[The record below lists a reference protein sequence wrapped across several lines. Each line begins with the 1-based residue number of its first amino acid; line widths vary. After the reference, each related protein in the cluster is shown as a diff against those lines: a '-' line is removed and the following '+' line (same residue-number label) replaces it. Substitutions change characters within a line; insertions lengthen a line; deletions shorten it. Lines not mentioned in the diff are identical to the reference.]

1 MKKLVLNELESLEL
15 QRVGAVEITRN
26 GYDILVEKEKD
37 FKGGDYR
44 ITIIN
49 PYDTVSLFRKDLR
62 QMLKDN
68 PLKKEKRRKEN
79 EK

>member
-1 MKKLVLNELESLEL
+1 MKKLVLNEQESKELLEA
-15 QRVGAVEITRN
+15 GAVEIVRN
-26 GYDILVEKEKD
+26 GFDILVEKEKD

-49 PYDTVSLFRKDLR
+49 PYDRVSLFRKDLR

-68 PLKKEKRRKEN
+68 PLKKEKKEI